1 VTVSLAFNRNR
12 EKGFEAD
19 IQLGEYESSDPLDLS
34 ETAASMLENEV
45 NSGEDLEGDRIKLHY
60 NRGGKAILTATQYVG
75 VVSLRDGPTI
85 EVRPKAA
92 GTNLLYLLQYAHD
105 TTATTFES
113 QAPYRAGQTF
123 LDAFGALYEAELRRI
138 LDRGLYTDYR
148 RTDATESHLRGR
160 LDIHRQLQRQPPV
173 PTAFECT
180 YDELTHDILANRAIL
195 HATTVLLGTVSD
207 RSITQSLRQH
217 QQLLRRRV
225 SLTPVTMQD
234 LERIELNRLSDH
246 YEDILRLTSLVVGN
260 SFVSELEAGSSAAF
274 AMLVNMNTVFENAVE
289 RACEETLSDRE
300 DWRVELQDTSRDL
313 ITGGKHSVT
322 LRPDVTIY
330 DSEGTVR
337 LVADAK
343 WKNVRPKNDDFYQM
357 TSYMLARDSPGL
369 LLYPDC
375 NGVNET
381 QSTVADRFPL
391 WLTELP
397 TAANADSYEEFV
409 SVFESATDDAISRI

>member
-1 VTVSLAFNRNR
+1 MTVSLAFNRNR

-60 NRGGKAILTATQYVG
+60 NRDGKAILTATQYVG
-75 VVSLRDGPTI
+75 VVSLRDGLTI

-113 QAPYRAGQTF
+113 RAPYRAGQTF

-195 HATTVLLGTVSD
+195 YATTVLLGTVSD
-207 RSITQSLRQH
+207 RTITQSLRQH
-217 QQLLRRRV
+217 QQLFRRRV

-274 AMLVNMNTVFENAVE
+274 SMLVNMNTVFENAVE
-289 RACEETLSDRE
+289 RACEEALSDRE

-330 DSEGTVR
+330 DSEDKVR

-343 WKNVRPKNDDFYQM
+343 WKNDRPKNDDFYQM

-397 TAANADSYEEFV
+397 TAVNADSYEEFV
-409 SVFESATDDAISRI
+409 SVFELATDDAISRI

>member
-1 VTVSLAFNRNR
+1 
-12 EKGFEAD
+12 
-19 IQLGEYESSDPLDLS
+19 
-34 ETAASMLENEV
+34 
-45 NSGEDLEGDRIKLHY
+45 
-60 NRGGKAILTATQYVG
+60 
-75 VVSLRDGPTI
+75 
-85 EVRPKAA
+85 
-92 GTNLLYLLQYAHD
+92 
-105 TTATTFES
+105 
-113 QAPYRAGQTF
+113 
-123 LDAFGALYEAELRRI
+123 